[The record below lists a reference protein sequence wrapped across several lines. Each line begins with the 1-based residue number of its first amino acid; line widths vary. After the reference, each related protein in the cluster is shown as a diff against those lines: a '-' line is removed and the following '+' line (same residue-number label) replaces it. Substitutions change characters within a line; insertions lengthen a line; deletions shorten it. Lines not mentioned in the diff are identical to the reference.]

1 MTIAPFTRDELRE
14 GTEAL
19 LAEGGMY
26 AVMPQEIRG
35 VTYDRVFA
43 LSSLSLREVLAA
55 RAAENADQTL
65 IVYEDERLTTGEVW
79 ARAMRFAHWLGGQGV
94 GQGDRVALAMRN
106 YPEWVIAYLGIIAS
120 GACVVPLNAW
130 WQADELT
137 RGLERS
143 GAKMVVADQKRAER
157 VEGARSRLGLTI
169 IAARE
174 AVPGADHRLDAILSD
189 ASLPTTPPQVPID
202 PESDFALMFTS
213 GSTGEPKG
221 ALLTH
226 RSVVSAIL
234 SWSFQLEVVKRLR
247 PEFPFVPEN
256 PAILLAL
263 PLFHCTASH
272 AIMLLSFLTGRK
284 VVFMYRWDPKEAAR
298 LIREEKITNFTCV
311 PTMAHDLV
319 EAAEPGDLD
328 TLVDIG
334 TGGAKR
340 PESQMQHQREAAPD
354 VAASSGY
361 GLTETNALGT
371 HITLTDYDQR
381 PSSTGRVIQP
391 VTEVAAFA
399 EDGARLADGE
409 TGEIC
414 LRSPAVFRGYMD
426 DEAATRAA
434 FHPDGWFRTGDLGHV
449 DADGFVFIVDRLKD
463 LVIRGGENV
472 STLEVENALL
482 AQEGVDEAAVF
493 SVPDE
498 QMGERVGAVV
508 WSQGGELDLAAVR
521 EGAAARLA
529 AFKVPER
536 MWLAPQRLPRGN
548 TGKTDKRTTRAI
560 ALANPPHLSV

>member
-1 MTIAPFTRDELRE
+1 MTIAPFTQEELTE
-14 GTEAL
+14 GANAL

-35 VTYDRVFA
+35 VRYERVFA

-55 RAAENADQTL
+55 RAAENAEQTL
-65 IVYEDERLTTGEVW
+65 IVYEGERYTVGEVW
-79 ARAMRFAHWLGGQGV
+79 AQAMRFANWLGTQGV
-94 GQGDRVALAMRN
+94 GQGDRVAVAMRN
-106 YPEWVIAYLGIIAS
+106 YPEWVVAYLGAIAS

-130 WQADELT
+130 WQADELA

-143 GAKMVVADQKRAER
+143 GAKLVVVDQKRAER
-157 VEGARSRLGLTI
+157 IEPARARLGLTVVG
-169 IAARE
+169 ARE
-174 AVPGADHRLDAILSD
+174 AVPGADHRLGAITADESI
-189 ASLPTTPPQVPID
+189 PTTLPQVPID

-272 AIMLLSFLTGRK
+272 AILLLSFLTGRK
-284 VVFMYRWDPKEAAR
+284 VVFMYRWDPKDAAR
-298 LIREEKITNFTCV
+298 LIREEAVTNFTCV
-311 PTMAHDLV
+311 PTMAYDLV
-319 EAAEPGDLD
+319 SAAAPGDLD
-328 TLVDIG
+328 TLVDIS

-340 PESQMQHQREAAPD
+340 PESQRALQREAAPE

-391 VTEVAAFA
+391 VTEVAAFS
-399 EDGARLADGE
+399 EDGARLAPGE

-414 LRSPAVFRGYMD
+414 LRGPAIFRGYMD

-434 FHPDGWFRTGDLGHV
+434 FHADGWFRTGDVGYV
-449 DADGFVFIVDRLKD
+449 DEQGFVFIVDRLKD
-463 LVIRGGENV
+463 LVIRGGENI

-482 AQEGVDEAAVF
+482 AQDGVDEACVF

-508 WSQGGELDLAAVR
+508 WSQDGEVDLAGVR
-521 EGAAARLA
+521 DGAARDLA
-529 AFKVPER
+529 AFKLPER
-536 MWLAPQRLPRGN
+536 MWSSPQRLLRGN
-548 TGKTDKRTTRAI
+548 TGKTDKRTIRAI

>member
-399 EDGARLADGE
+399 EDGTRLADGE

-508 WSQGGELDLAAVR
+508 WSQDGELDLAAVR

>member
-1 MTIAPFTRDELRE
+1 MTIAPFTQDELQE

-26 AVMPQEIRG
+26 AVTPQEIRG
-35 VTYDRVFA
+35 VAYDRVFA

-55 RAAENADQTL
+55 RAAQNADQTL
-65 IVYEDERLTTGEVW
+65 IVYEGERYTVGEVW
-79 ARAMRFAHWLGGQGV
+79 GQAMRFAHWLGGQGV

-106 YPEWVIAYLGIIAS
+106 YPEWVVAYLGAVAA

-143 GAKMVVADQKRAER
+143 GARMVVVDQRRAER
-157 VEGARSRLGLTI
+157 IEGARERLGLTL

-174 AVPGADHRLDAILSD
+174 AVPGADHRLDAITTD
-189 ASLPTTPPQVPID
+189 EALPTTPPQVPID

-234 SWSFQLEVVKRLR
+234 SWSFQLELVKRLR
-247 PEFPFVPEN
+247 PAFPFVPEN

-263 PLFHCTASH
+263 PLFHVTASH
-272 AIMLLSFLTGRK
+272 AILLLSFLTGRK
-284 VVFMYRWDPKEAAR
+284 IVFMYRWDPAEAAR
-298 LIREEKITNFTCV
+298 LVREEAITNFTCV
-311 PTMAHDLV
+311 PTMAHDLI
-319 EAAEPGDLD
+319 EAAGPGDLD

-340 PESQMQHQREAAPD
+340 PESQMRQQRDAAPG

-361 GLTETNALGT
+361 GLTETNGLGT

-381 PSSTGRVIQP
+381 PSSTGRVIEP
-391 VTEVAAFA
+391 VTRIEAFA
-399 EDGARLADGE
+399 EDGTRLARGE

-414 LRSPAVFRGYMD
+414 MRSPAVFKGYMD

-434 FHPDGWFRTGDLGHV
+434 FHADGWFRTGDLGYV
-449 DADGFVFIVDRLKD
+449 DEAGFVFIVDRLKD

-508 WSQGGELDLAAVR
+508 WSQDGELDLASVR
-521 EGAAARLA
+521 EGAGRDLA
-529 AFKVPER
+529 AFKLPER

-548 TGKTDKRTTRAI
+548 TGKTDKRTIRAI
-560 ALANPPHLSV
+560 ALANPAHLSV

>member
-1 MTIAPFTRDELRE
+1 MTIAPFTQDELRE

-35 VTYDRVFA
+35 VAYERVFA
-43 LSSLSLREVLAA
+43 LSSLSLREVLSA
-55 RAAENADQTL
+55 RAAENADQTFL
-65 IVYEDERLTTGEVW
+65 VYEGERYTVGEVW
-79 ARAMRFAHWLGGQGV
+79 AQAMRFAHWLGGQGV
-94 GQGDRVALAMRN
+94 GQGDRVAVAMRN
-106 YPEWVIAYLGIIAS
+106 YPEWVVAYLGAVS
-120 GACVVPLNAW
+120 AGACVVPLNAW
-130 WQADELT
+130 WQADELA

-143 GAKMVVADQKRAER
+143 GAKIVVVDQKRAER
-157 VEGARSRLGLTI
+157 IESARERLGLTI
-169 IAARE
+169 IGARE
-174 AVPGADHRLDAILSD
+174 AVPGADHRLDTIIRDEA
-189 ASLPTTPPQVPID
+189 LPTTPPQTPID

-247 PEFPFVPEN
+247 PDFPFVPDN

-272 AIMLLSFLTGRK
+272 AILLLSFLTGRK
-284 VVFMYRWDPKEAAR
+284 IVFMYRWDAGEAAR
-298 LIREEKITNFTCV
+298 LIREERVTNFTCV
-311 PTMAHDLV
+311 PTMAYDLV
-319 EAAEPGDLD
+319 QAAEPGDLD
-328 TLVDIG
+328 TLVDIS

-340 PESQMQHQREAAPD
+340 PESQRAHQREAAPE

-371 HITLTDYDQR
+371 HITLADYDER

-399 EDGARLADGE
+399 EDGTRLPAGE

-414 LRSPAVFRGYMD
+414 MRGPAIFRGYMD

-434 FHPDGWFRTGDLGHV
+434 FHDDGWFRTGDMGYV
-449 DADGFVFIVDRLKD
+449 DEEGFVFIVDRLKD
-463 LVIRGGENV
+463 LVIRGGENI

-482 AQEGVDEAAVF
+482 AQDGVDEACVF

-498 QMGERVGAVV
+498 KLGEVVGAVV
-508 WSQGGELDLAAVR
+508 WSKDGEVDLARVR
-521 EGAAARLA
+521 AGVAGDLA

-536 MWLAPQRLPRGN
+536 MWSAPQRLPRGN
-548 TGKTDKRTTRAI
+548 TGKTDKRTIRAI
-560 ALANPPHLSV
+560 ALANPAHLSV